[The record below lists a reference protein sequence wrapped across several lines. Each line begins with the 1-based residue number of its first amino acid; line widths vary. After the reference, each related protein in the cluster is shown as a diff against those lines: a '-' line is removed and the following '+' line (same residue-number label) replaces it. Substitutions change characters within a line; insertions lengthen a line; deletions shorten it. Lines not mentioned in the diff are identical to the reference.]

1 MHNVPLS
8 KTMLLI
14 QTCITWKAFRYW
26 VFSGLYFLVFG
37 LNMGKYESEK
47 TPYSE
52 TFHRSIYFVKYVI
65 SNKVATYKLE
75 ACGFVR
81 KCFAKIS
88 RKNFADNFKRVTM
101 NNAFVET
108 SVLESVFNQMAGINS
123 RLASLMKK
131 SLHQRHLSLN
141 MLEFSALLQESVI

>member
-14 QTCITWKAFRYW
+14 QTCITWKAFKYW

-101 NNAFVET
+101 NN
-108 SVLESVFNQMAGINS
+108 QMAGINS

-141 MLEFSALLQESVI
+141 MLEFSALLQESVT